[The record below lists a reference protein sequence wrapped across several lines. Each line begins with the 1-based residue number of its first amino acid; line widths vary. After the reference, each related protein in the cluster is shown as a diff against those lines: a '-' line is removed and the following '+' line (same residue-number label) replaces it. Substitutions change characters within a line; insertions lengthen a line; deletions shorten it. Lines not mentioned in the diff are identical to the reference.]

1 MTRRSGATTPLIAT
15 CLLAGVACAGD
26 ITGPG
31 ADTPGADAAASD
43 PLADG
48 APIELPSHDAASVFD
63 LHPRDDWQ
71 LPSQPVTGPSF
82 DLLAL
87 RYITI
92 HYNGDTRDLDGGDD
106 VYQDS
111 DYAELLRVMQ
121 SSYLETRGYSLGY
134 NSGIAPDGDEWEIRG
149 LDIRSAANG
158 CTEVNVPG
166 FAIQVT
172 VTAPDAAPTAEQ
184 ILGVRQAVA
193 RVRAAAQAAG
203 NPDHLEL
210 NGHRDVRPL
219 CGTGGTACPGDA
231 LAGLIASGQ
240 LEP

>member
-1 MTRRSGATTPLIAT
+1 MTPATAPLLAT
-15 CLLAGVACAGD
+15 CLLAGAACAGD
-26 ITGPG
+26 IVGAPG
-31 ADTPGADAAASD
+31 AHPSDPDAATSG

-48 APIELPSHDAASVFD
+48 GSVEMPPPDAAAVFD
-63 LHPRDDWQ
+63 LHPRGDWQ
-71 LPSQPVTGPSF
+71 LPSQPVTGPSL

-92 HYNGDTRDLDGGDD
+92 HYNGDTRDLDGADD
-106 VYQDS
+106 VYQDD

-149 LDIRSAANG
+149 LDLRSAANG

-172 VTAPDAAPTAEQ
+172 AGRAHRLRP
-184 ILGVRQAVA
+184 A
-193 RVRAAAQAAG
+193 RA
-203 NPDHLEL
+203 
-210 NGHRDVRPL
+210 
-219 CGTGGTACPGDA
+219 
-231 LAGLIASGQ
+231 LIAARSFVIRFPGT
-240 LEP
+240 PGRTASTSPCSV